1 MRKNLLLKIL
11 VLILAALFWIIQS
24 LWRYHYQQ
32 IELPLRFLNLS
43 NDLIILNE
51 QSPEIELEFEAR
63 GLDFIAFKLTEV
75 FIEIDAENF
84 QYGKNSF
91 TVEPSNLKNPGK
103 VKLNMEAFQ
112 FDHEYTIELDKI
124 IEREIPIQIE
134 YATAGDE
141 EFFLKNK
148 ISDSP
153 RSISVN
159 GPKSIIDQLQ
169 HIKTE
174 KINQKMLKDGKINV
188 ELILPDPRLRLIRN
202 EIILEVI
209 EAKQIDRIISL
220 IPINYPLDLEI
231 TIIPQKISVMI
242 MGPQEIIDKVERS
255 SIIAFISRDKV
266 KNLNPG
272 ESLFVTVDF
281 TVPTGV
287 KLVEYTPQQIQVIK
301 ND

>member
-24 LWRYHYQQ
+24 LWRYHNQQ
-32 IELPLRFLNLS
+32 IELPLRFVNLS
-43 NDLIILNE
+43 EDLVILNE
-51 QSPEIELEFEAR
+51 QTPEIELEFEGR

-84 QYGKNSF
+84 HYGKNVF
-91 TVEPSNLKNPGK
+91 TIEPSDLKNPGK
-103 VKLNMEAFQ
+103 VKLNMEIFQ
-112 FDHEYTIELDKI
+112 DDREYTIELDKI
-124 IEREIPIQIE
+124 IEREIPLQIE
-134 YATAGDE
+134 YASAGDE

-153 RSISVN
+153 NTTTVN

-174 KINQKMLKDGKINV
+174 KINQKMLKDGKLNV
-188 ELILPDPRLRLIRN
+188 ELIPPDPRLRLIKN

-220 IPINYPLDLEI
+220 ITINYPLDQEI

-242 MGPQEIIDKVERS
+242 MGPQEIIEQVERS
-255 SIIAFISRDKV
+255 SIIAFISRDKI

-272 ESLFVTVDF
+272 ESVFVTVDF